1 MGLRSLYHRLR
12 GRSELC
18 QVYANVTY
26 TTPERCLEHH
36 GEIVSGEA
44 EAPEVEG
51 CDFEILSFPVGK
63 IGDYREKRNRMEE
76 LAERELR
83 RRELLARGREK
94 LEAGDHDAA
103 LEAIERSAKI
113 DLFIPEIEE
122 LGEEFGSRLSSD
134 EKEELKD
141 LLVLN
146 YKEKF
151 GQKRYERLPE
161 RMREDRKEAGLERI
175 RELFS

>member
-36 GEIVSGEA
+36 GKIVPSE
-44 EAPEVEG
+44 EVPEVEG
-51 CDFEILSFPVGK
+51 CNFEILNFSVGK
-63 IGDYREKRNRMEE
+63 LGDYREKRNRMEE
-76 LAERELR
+76 LAKKELR
-83 RRELLARGREK
+83 RRELLKRGREN
-94 LEAGDHDAA
+94 LEAGDYGAA
-103 LEAIERSAKI
+103 LEAIERSAKL

-122 LGEEFGSRLSSD
+122 LGEEFGSRLPSD
-134 EKEELKD
+134 EREELKD

>member
-12 GRSELC
+12 GRKELC

-26 TTPERCLEHH
+26 TTSERCLEHH
-36 GEIVSGEA
+36 GEIAPVE
-44 EAPEVEG
+44 ELPEVEG
-51 CDFEILSFPVGK
+51 CDFEILNFPVGK
-63 IGDYREKRNRMEE
+63 LGDYRGKRNRMEE

-94 LEAGDHDAA
+94 LEAGDYDAA

-122 LGEEFGSRLSSD
+122 LAEEFGSRLPSD

-161 RMREDRKEAGLERI
+161 KMREDRKEAGLERI
-175 RELFS
+175 RELFG